1 MSEVCCDRSG
11 RTMSSESATAI
22 KVAMSGIFVNL
33 TSTPL
38 MEL

>member
-1 MSEVCCDRSG
+1 MMSVVCAKLGS
-11 RTMSSESATAI
+11 TISSESATAI
-22 KVAMSGIFVNL
+22 NVAMSGIFVNL